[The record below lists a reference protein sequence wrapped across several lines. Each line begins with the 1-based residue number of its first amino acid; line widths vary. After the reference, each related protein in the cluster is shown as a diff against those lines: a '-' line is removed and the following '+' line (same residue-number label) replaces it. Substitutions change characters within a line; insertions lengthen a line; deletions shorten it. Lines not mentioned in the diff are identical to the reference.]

1 MRLSVHDLHYVYG
14 ETQVLRGVDFEVGPG
29 EIVCLVGP
37 NGAGKSTALKCLNRI
52 LKPARGRILLEGAPV
67 SGFSRR
73 RLAQAIAYV
82 PQQAGPAM
90 SLPVMEMV
98 RLGRAPH
105 RGPGTGAR
113 DQAVV
118 LDALQALQLEA
129 LAMRQY
135 GELSG
140 GERHRVLIARALAQ
154 EGRILLLDEPT
165 SDLDLRHQL
174 ETMTALRRLCVERG
188 VGVLIAIHDLALAS
202 RFADRIVM
210 LSQGR
215 VFAQGPWRE
224 VVTPAHLEVVYG
236 VSALT
241 GQDSGLPYVIPVEKS
256 AP

>member
-1 MRLSVHDLHYVYG
+1 VRLSVHDLHYRYG
-14 ETQVLRGVDFEVGPG
+14 GAKVLRGVDFEVCPG

-37 NGAGKSTALKCLNRI
+37 NGAGKSTVLKCLNLI
-52 LKPARGRILLEGAPV
+52 LKPHRGGAKLDDAPISSLGRRTLAR
-67 SGFSRR
+67 
-73 RLAQAIAYV
+73 AISYV
-82 PQQAGPAM
+82 PQQAGQAM

-105 RGPGTGAR
+105 RGLGSVAH

-118 LDALQALQLEA
+118 LDAIQALQLA
-129 LAMRQY
+129 SLAMRQY

-154 EGRILLLDEPT
+154 EGQVMLLDEPT
-165 SDLDLRHQL
+165 SDLDLRYQL
-174 ETMTALRRLCVERG
+174 ETMTMLRRLARERQ
-188 VGVLIAIHDLALAS
+188 VGILIAIHDLALAS

-215 VFAQGPWRE
+215 VFAQGPWQK
-224 VVTPAHLEVVYG
+224 VVTPANLEAVYG

-241 GQDSGLPYVIPVEKS
+241 GLDNGLPYVIPIEK
-256 AP
+256 PI

>member
-1 MRLSVHDLHYVYG
+1 MRLSVHDLHYRYG
-14 ETQVLRGVDFEVGPG
+14 GAEVLRGIDFEVGPG

-37 NGAGKSTALKCLNRI
+37 NGAGKSTVLKCLNLI
-52 LKPARGRILLEGAPV
+52 LKPHRGGARLDDAPISSLGR
-67 SGFSRR
+67 RT
-73 RLAQAIAYV
+73 LARAISYV
-82 PQQAGPAM
+82 PQQAGQAM

-105 RGPGTGAR
+105 RGLGSTAH
-113 DQAVV
+113 DQVVV
-118 LDALQALQLEA
+118 LDAIQSLQLA
-129 LAMRQY
+129 SLAMRQY

-154 EGRILLLDEPT
+154 QGRVMLLDEPT
-165 SDLDLRHQL
+165 SDLDLRYQL
-174 ETMTALRRLCVERG
+174 ETMTMLRRLARERR
-188 VGVLIAIHDLALAS
+188 VGILIAIHDLALAS

-224 VVTPAHLEVVYG
+224 VVTPANLEAVYG

-241 GQDSGLPYVIPVEKS
+241 GLDCGLPYVIPIEK
-256 AP
+256 PI

>member
-1 MRLSVHDLHYVYG
+1 MRLSVHDLHYRYG
-14 ETQVLRGVDFEVGPG
+14 GAEVLRGVDFEVGPG

-37 NGAGKSTALKCLNRI
+37 NGAGKSTVLKCLNLI
-52 LKPARGRILLEGAPV
+52 LKPHRGGARLDDAPIASLGR
-67 SGFSRR
+67 RT
-73 RLAQAIAYV
+73 LARAISYV
-82 PQQAGPAM
+82 PQQAGQAM

-105 RGPGTGAR
+105 RGLGTAAQ

-118 LDALQALQLEA
+118 LDAIQSLQLA
-129 LAMRQY
+129 SLAMRQY

-154 EGRILLLDEPT
+154 QGRVMLLDEPT
-165 SDLDLRHQL
+165 SDLDLRYQL
-174 ETMTALRRLCVERG
+174 EIMTLLRRLACEHQ
-188 VGVLIAIHDLALAS
+188 VGILIAIHDLALAS

-224 VVTPAHLEVVYG
+224 VVTPANLEAVYG

-241 GQDSGLPYVIPVEKS
+241 GLDSGLPYVIPIEK
-256 AP
+256 PV